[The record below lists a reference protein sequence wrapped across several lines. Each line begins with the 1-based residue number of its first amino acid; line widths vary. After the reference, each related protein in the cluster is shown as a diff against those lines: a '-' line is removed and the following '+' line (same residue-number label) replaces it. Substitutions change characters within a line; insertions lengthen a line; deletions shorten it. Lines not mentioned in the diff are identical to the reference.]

1 MAKNI
6 KYVEDLKE
14 TRTFLNKVR
23 TINEAMTFDEDY
35 DAGESEYNQ
44 DNIEDVEET
53 IPMDQESE
61 CADEICDS
69 DLPNEIDN
77 IREIALK
84 GMLKH
89 VKNSKSPE
97 YETLKKIFQF
107 CDKVNNE
114 KPEGQE

>member
-1 MAKNI
+1 MKNNKKHI
-6 KYVEDLKE
+6 DVLTE

-23 TINEAMTFDEDY
+23 NINEAMTFDDDY
-35 DAGESEYNQ
+35 DSTSYDDSEEY
-44 DNIEDVEET
+44 DDDIVDVESNDVE
-53 IPMDQESE
+53 MNDDYDSE
-61 CADEICDS
+61 
-69 DLPNEIDN
+69 DLPNEIDT

-107 CDKVNNE
+107 CDKVNND
-114 KPEGQE
+114 KPENAE

>member
-1 MAKNI
+1 MKKNEKHI
-6 KYVEDLKE
+6 EVLME

-23 TINEAMTFDEDY
+23 NINEAMSFDEEY
-35 DAGESEYNQ
+35 DTDLTPYEDDEY
-44 DNIEDVEET
+44 DETEDVEKNDIE
-53 IPMDQESE
+53 MNDEYESE
-61 CADEICDS
+61 
-69 DLPNEIDN
+69 DLPNEIDT

-89 VKNSKSPE
+89 VKDSKSPE

-114 KPEGQE
+114 KPENVE

>member
-1 MAKNI
+1 MKKDK
-6 KYVEDLKE
+6 KYIEALNE
-14 TRTFLNKVR
+14 TRNFLNKVR
-23 TINEAMTFDEDY
+23 NINEAMMFDDEY
-35 DAGESEYNQ
+35 DANDEMYSDDEYS
-44 DNIEDVEET
+44 DVEDVENNDEMC
-53 IPMDQESE
+53 IDDE
-61 CADEICDS
+61 CAN

-107 CDKVNNE
+107 CDKVNND
-114 KPEGQE
+114 KPETNE

>member
-1 MAKNI
+1 MSKNNS
-6 KYVEDLKE
+6 KYVEELKE
-14 TRTFLNKVR
+14 ARNFINKVR
-23 TINEAMTFDEDY
+23 TINEAMTFDEEY
-35 DAGESEYNQ
+35 DDDSIYGN
-44 DNIEDVEET
+44 DIEDVEDT
-53 IPMDQESE
+53 RPIESE
-61 CADEICDS
+61 PECIGGECDS